1 MLDVYR
7 RQVSLAV
14 ENATAIKEVHDRV
27 ADSVEGSDSLWEV
40 NMDTW
45 HAIRSVPGGK
55 TQAVHRDF
63 PSFEISCAYLRHH
76 VVQGSV
82 IITIMDAHAG
92 AKYTVEKGAYQC
104 PYCNESKDNKNTLS
118 KNISRHYRSDHGAGN
133 HHQNQQPQAR
143 SGRKDEEASVVSCA
157 ESDEESEEDQL
168 RESCVELMDVAAGED
183 SDGSEECS

>member
-45 HAIRSVPGGK
+45 HAIRG
-55 TQAVHRDF
+55 D
-63 PSFEISCAYLRHH
+63 L
-76 VVQGSV
+76 
-82 IITIMDAHAG
+82 AHAG